1 MTSSSVLDTRMSDVK
16 EVLRA
21 AARADKNELIL
32 LMEKNHSEILAKLGE
47 IDSRLSRLKAERR
60 VIS

>member
-47 IDSRLSRLKAERR
+47 IDSRLSRLETERR